1 MWPKIHMRATSYS
14 HNNRLSLLHRGE
26 EFFPALILAIDS
38 AHSEI
43 HLETYIFS
51 LDATGHHVKAALLR
65 AAARGVNVHVLV
77 DWLGTGEMATLELRK
92 DLEAAGIRFACF
104 NPWFRRGLARLH
116 RKIVVID
123 RRLAFLGGLNIND
136 DLVSDDN
143 DHVPLPAPRWDF
155 AISISGPLVDSLH
168 VEVAALWARQQP
180 QGLRRRLQN
189 FRQQYATRLKPLQEV
204 AQAALVVRD
213 NLRNRHAIQR
223 AFLQALG
230 HAHHEAWLVTPYFA
244 PGRKLRKALMH
255 AAERGVSVT
264 LLIGVGQFRLQDA
277 VAQSFYPR
285 LLNAGIQIIEYRK
298 TQLHAKVAVIDAL
311 WSTVGSSNFD
321 GLSLFVNHEANIIV
335 RDEEFARILHDA
347 IIQGVHEGVP
357 VLLDEVKKYSW
368 TRRVFNRFAY
378 LMYKSIF
385 QIVSAGR
392 YTK

>member
-1 MWPKIHMRATSYS
+1 M
-14 HNNRLSLLHRGE
+14 HRGE
-26 EFFPALILAIDS
+26 EFFPALVLAIDS

-43 HLETYIFS
+43 YLETYIFA
-51 LDATGHHVKAALLR
+51 LDVTGHHVKAALMR

-77 DWLGTGEMATLELRK
+77 DWLGTGEMATQELRN
-92 DLEAAGIRFACF
+92 DLEAVGIRFACF

-123 RRLAFLGGLNIND
+123 GRLAFLGGLNIND
-136 DLVSDDN
+136 DLVSDDTH
-143 DHVPLPAPRWDF
+143 HVPLPAPRWDF
-155 AISISGPLVDSLH
+155 AISISGPLVDALH
-168 VEVAALWARQQP
+168 TEVARLWARQQP

-189 FRQQYATRLKPLQEV
+189 LRQQYASRLKPLQEV

-213 NLRNRHAIQR
+213 NLRNRSAIQC

-230 HAHHEAWLVTPYFA
+230 HARREAWLVTPYFA
-244 PGRKLRKALMH
+244 PGRKLRKALMS
-255 AAERGVSVT
+255 AAERGVTVT

-285 LLNAGIQIIEYRK
+285 LLNVGVRIIEYRK

-311 WSTVGSSNFD
+311 WATVGSSNFD

-335 RDEEFARILHDA
+335 RDEDFASILRAA

-357 VLLDEVKKYSW
+357 VLLEEVKKYSW
-368 TRRVFNRFAY
+368 IRRVFNRFAY

-385 QIVSAGR
+385 QILSAGR

>member
-1 MWPKIHMRATSYS
+1 MRASSYS
-14 HNNRLSLLHRGE
+14 HNNRLSLLHRGD
-26 EFFPALILAIDS
+26 EFFPALVLAIDS

-43 HLETYIFS
+43 YLETYIFS
-51 LDATGHHVKAALLR
+51 LDVTGHHVKAALMR

-104 NPWFRRGLARLH
+104 NPWFRRGLSRLH

-136 DLVSDDN
+136 DLVSDDTL
-143 DHVPLPAPRWDF
+143 HVPLPAPRWDF
-155 AISISGPLVDSLH
+155 AISISGPLVDTLH
-168 VEVAALWARQQP
+168 VEVASLWARQQP

-189 FRQQYATRLKPLQEV
+189 LRQQYATRLKPLQEV
-204 AQAALVVRD
+204 AQAALVIRD

-230 HAHHEAWLVTPYFA
+230 QAHHEAWLVTPYFA

-285 LLNAGIQIIEYRK
+285 LLSVGVRIIEYRK
-298 TQLHAKVAVIDAL
+298 TQLHAKVAVIDEL

-335 RDEEFARILHDA
+335 RDEEFARILRDA

-357 VLLDEVKKYSW
+357 VMLEEVKKYSW
-368 TRRVFNRFAY
+368 ARRIFNRFAY
-378 LMYKSIF
+378 LIYKSVF

>member
-1 MWPKIHMRATSYS
+1 MRATSYS

-26 EFFPALILAIDS
+26 EFFPALVLAIDS

-43 HLETYIFS
+43 YLETYIFA
-51 LDATGHHVKAALLR
+51 LDVTGHHVKAALMR

-77 DWLGTGEMATLELRK
+77 DWLGTGEMATQELGN
-92 DLEAAGIRFACF
+92 DLGAAGIRFACF

-123 RRLAFLGGLNIND
+123 RRLAFLGGLNINN
-136 DLVSDDN
+136 DLLSDDIH
-143 DHVPLPAPRWDF
+143 HVPLPAPRWDF
-155 AISISGPLVDSLH
+155 AISISGPLVDALH
-168 VEVAALWARQQP
+168 AEVASLWARQQP

-189 FRQQYATRLKPLQEV
+189 LRRQYASRLKPLQEV

-213 NLRNRHAIQR
+213 NLRNRSAIQR

-230 HAHHEAWLVTPYFA
+230 HAHREAWLVTPYFA
-244 PGRKLRKALMH
+244 PGRKLRKALMS
-255 AAERGVSVT
+255 AAERGVTVT

-285 LLNAGIQIIEYRK
+285 LLSVGVRIIEYRK

-311 WSTVGSSNFD
+311 WATVGSSNFD

-335 RDEEFARILHDA
+335 RDEEFTHLLRGA
-347 IIQGVHEGVP
+347 IVQGVHEGVP
-357 VLLDEVKKYSW
+357 VLLEEVKQYSW
-368 TRRVFNRFAY
+368 IRRVFNRFAY
-378 LMYKSIF
+378 LMYKIIF

>member
-1 MWPKIHMRATSYS
+1 MQVTSYS

-26 EFFPALILAIDS
+26 EFFPALVLAIDS

-43 HLETYIFS
+43 YLETYIFS
-51 LDATGHHVKAALLR
+51 LDVTGHHVIAALMR

-104 NPWFRRGLARLH
+104 NPWFARGLARLH

-123 RRLAFLGGLNIND
+123 RHLAFLGGLNIND
-136 DLVSDDN
+136 DLVSDDL
-143 DHVPLPAPRWDF
+143 HHEILPAPRWDF
-155 AISISGPLVDSLH
+155 AISISGPLVDALH
-168 VEVAALWARQQP
+168 AAVSGLWARQQP

-189 FRQQYATRLKPLQEV
+189 LREQYSTRLKPLQEV
-204 AQAALVVRD
+204 AQAALVIRD

-230 HAHHEAWLVTPYFA
+230 QAHHEAWLVTPYFA

-285 LLNAGIQIIEYRK
+285 LLNAGVRIIEYRK

-335 RDEEFARILHDA
+335 RDEEFASILRDA
-347 IIQGVHEGVP
+347 IGQGVHEGVP
-357 VLLDEVKKYSW
+357 VMLEEVKKYSW
-368 TRRVFNRFAY
+368 ARRVFNRFAY
-378 LMYKSIF
+378 LIYKSVF

>member
-1 MWPKIHMRATSYS
+1 MRASSYS
-14 HNNRLSLLHRGE
+14 HNNRLSLLHRGD
-26 EFFPALILAIDS
+26 EFFPALVLAIDS

-43 HLETYIFS
+43 YLETYIFS
-51 LDATGHHVKAALLR
+51 LDVTGHHIKAALIR

-104 NPWFRRGLARLH
+104 NPWFRRGLSRLH

-136 DLVSDDN
+136 DLVSDDTL
-143 DHVPLPAPRWDF
+143 HVPLPAPRWDF
-155 AISISGPLVDSLH
+155 AISISGPLVDTLH
-168 VEVAALWARQQP
+168 VEVASLWARQQQ

-189 FRQQYATRLKPLQEV
+189 LRQQYATRLKPLQEV
-204 AQAALVVRD
+204 AQAALVIRD

-230 HAHHEAWLVTPYFA
+230 QAHHEAWLVTPYFA

-285 LLNAGIQIIEYRK
+285 LLSVGVRIIEYRK
-298 TQLHAKVAVIDAL
+298 TQLHAKVAVIDTL

-335 RDEEFARILHDA
+335 RDEEFTRILRDA

-357 VLLDEVKKYSW
+357 VILEEVKKYSW
-368 TRRVFNRFAY
+368 ARRVFNRFAY
-378 LMYKSIF
+378 LIYKSIF

>member
-1 MWPKIHMRATSYS
+1 MRATSYS

-26 EFFPALILAIDS
+26 EFFPALVLAIDS

-43 HLETYIFS
+43 YLETYIFS
-51 LDATGHHVKAALLR
+51 LDATGHHVKAALMR

-104 NPWFRRGLARLH
+104 NPWFRRGLSRLH

-136 DLVSDDN
+136 DLVSDDTL
-143 DHVPLPAPRWDF
+143 HVPLPAPRWDF
-155 AISISGPLVDSLH
+155 AISISGPLVDALH
-168 VEVAALWARQQP
+168 AEVTSLWARQQP

-189 FRQQYATRLKPLQEV
+189 LRQQYATRLKPLQEV

-285 LLNAGIQIIEYRK
+285 LLSVGVRIIEYRK
-298 TQLHAKVAVIDAL
+298 TQLR
-311 WSTVGSSNFD
+311 G
-321 GLSLFVNHEANIIV
+321 
-335 RDEEFARILHDA
+335 A
-347 IIQGVHEGVP
+347 INQGVHEGVP
-357 VLLDEVKKYSW
+357 VLLEEVKQYSW
-368 TRRVFNRFAY
+368 IRRVFNRFAY
-378 LMYKSIF
+378 LMYKIIF

>member
-1 MWPKIHMRATSYS
+1 M
-14 HNNRLSLLHRGE
+14 
-26 EFFPALILAIDS
+26 
-38 AHSEI
+38 
-43 HLETYIFS
+43 
-51 LDATGHHVKAALLR
+51 R

-77 DWLGTGEMATLELRK
+77 DWLGTGEMATQELRN
-92 DLEAAGIRFACF
+92 DLEATGIRFACF

-136 DLVSDDN
+136 DLVSDDHY
-143 DHVPLPAPRWDF
+143 HVNLPAPRWDF
-155 AISISGPLVDSLH
+155 AISISGPLVDALH
-168 VEVAALWARQQP
+168 AEVASLWARQQP

-189 FRQQYATRLKPLQEV
+189 LREQYSTRLKPLQEV

-230 HAHHEAWLVTPYFA
+230 QAHHEAWLVTPYFA

-285 LLNAGIQIIEYRK
+285 LLNAGVRIIEYRK

-335 RDEEFARILHDA
+335 RDEEFASILRDA
-347 IIQGVHEGVP
+347 IGQGVHEGVP
-357 VLLDEVKKYSW
+357 VMLEEVKKYSW
-368 TRRVFNRFAY
+368 ARRIFNRFAY
-378 LMYKSIF
+378 LIYKSVF

>member
-1 MWPKIHMRATSYS
+1 MRPKIHMRATSYS

-26 EFFPALILAIDS
+26 EFFPALVLALDS
-38 AHSEI
+38 AHIEVY
-43 HLETYIFS
+43 LETYIFS
-51 LDATGHHVKAALLR
+51 LDVTGHHVKAALMR

-77 DWLGTGEMATLELRK
+77 DWLGTGEMAALELRK
-92 DLEAAGIRFACF
+92 DLEAVGIRFACF

-136 DLVSDDN
+136 DLLSDDTH
-143 DHVPLPAPRWDF
+143 HVPLPAPRWDF
-155 AISISGPLVDSLH
+155 AISISGPLVDALRA
-168 VEVAALWARQQP
+168 EVAGLWARQQP
-180 QGLRRRLQN
+180 QGFRRRLQN
-189 FRQQYATRLKPLQEV
+189 LRHQYATRLKPLQEV

-213 NLRNRHAIQR
+213 NLRNRTAIQR

-244 PGRKLRKALMH
+244 PGRKLRKALIH

-298 TQLHAKVAVIDAL
+298 TQLHAKVAVIDEL
-311 WSTVGSSNFD
+311 WATVGSSNFD

-335 RDEEFARILHDA
+335 RDEDFARILRDA

-357 VLLDEVKKYSW
+357 VLLQEVKKYSW
-368 TRRVFNRFAY
+368 TRRIFNRLAY
-378 LMYKSIF
+378 LMYKIIF